1 MLWQPLVI
9 KTNSNTSN
17 KSLSRIS
24 SGDHKRTQQRVS
36 AGLLSYLY
44 KLHMVHAANNYSCPN
59 VYTLSMSTPYVHC
72 VVTMHLTCSLTLF
85 IQTHLACSRPMTSH
99 HVTSHVTAVM
109 CLFIVNKEKEFQRKR
124 NIKSR
129 KIDKGKEKC
138 QSLHAL

>member
-24 SGDHKRTQQRVS
+24 SGDYKRTQQRIS

-44 KLHMVHAANNYSCPN
+44 KLHMVHAANNYSCSN
-59 VYTLSMSTPYVHC
+59 VYASSMSVPYIHH
-72 VVTMHLTCSLTLF
+72 VVTMHLTCSLTSF
-85 IQTHLACSRPMTSH
+85 IQTLLACSRPMISH
-99 HVTSHVTAVM
+99 HVTIHVTAVM
-109 CLFIVNKEKEFQRKR
+109 CLFIVNKKKEFQRKK

-138 QSLHAL
+138 QSSHAS